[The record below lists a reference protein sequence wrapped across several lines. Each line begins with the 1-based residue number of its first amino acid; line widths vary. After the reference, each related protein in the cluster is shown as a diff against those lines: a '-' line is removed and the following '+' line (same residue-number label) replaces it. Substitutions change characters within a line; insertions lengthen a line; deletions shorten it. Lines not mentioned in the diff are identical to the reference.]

1 MPPRRLRVDA
11 DAKPCSNK
19 PLQEFSN
26 EHAEYSI
33 PGIHLPGDRH
43 ILREPGTK
51 GIDVKKHRIGYTL
64 WPINFDLVDPGS
76 FLDEAEELGVDTV
89 EVPLF
94 ASRLIA
100 DGAVLEPAMRIFE
113 KRMRGRSLDYTTHAL
128 LSINLM
134 GDPEQLELH
143 EKIARACID
152 VTARLGARIMVLHCG
167 LADGKHTDALEAA
180 YARQRSSLSRL
191 GDYAD
196 QHEVLI
202 CVETIWN
209 FDGRETA
216 LPGRLAAEIRAVD
229 HDAVRA
235 TLDYA
240 HSALQCDLKGADL
253 MAEIAEIAP
262 LAHHLHLNDC
272 FGVVRDEP
280 ISLPGEELA
289 YGSGDTH
296 LPLGWGGLDWEKLLT
311 EPTYPEYVIL
321 NDELHPNYWSALSDD
336 VAEMRRL
343 AGLME
348 RRNAPD

>member
-1 MPPRRLRVDA
+1 MSNYKISVPITLNTRLLGDRKTLKGP
-11 DAKPCSNK
+11 DAK
-19 PLQEFSN
+19 
-26 EHAEYSI
+26 
-33 PGIHLPGDRH
+33 GIA
-43 ILREPGTK
+43 
-51 GIDVKKHRIGYTL
+51 VKRHRIGYTL
-64 WPINFDLVDPGS
+64 WPVNFDLVDPGS

-113 KRMRGRSLDYTTHAL
+113 DRMRGRSLGYSTHAL

-134 GDPEQLELH
+134 GDPELLELH

-152 VTARLGARIMVLHCG
+152 VTARLGARNMVLHCG
-167 LADGKHTDALEAA
+167 MAEGKHPDALEAA
-180 YARQRSSLSRL
+180 YARQRASLARL
-191 GDYAD
+191 GDYAA
-196 QHEVLI
+196 QHGVLI
-202 CVETIWN
+202 CVETVWN
-209 FDGRETA
+209 SDGRETA

-253 MAEIAEIAP
+253 MTEIAEIAP

-272 FGVVRDEP
+272 FGVVRDGP
-280 ISLPGEELA
+280 ISLPGETLA
-289 YGSGDTH
+289 YGSGDSH
-296 LPLGWGGLDWEKLLT
+296 LPLGWGGLDWEKLLI
-311 EPTYPEYVIL
+311 EPTYPEHVIL
-321 NDELHPNYWSALSDD
+321 NDELHPNYWCALGED

-348 RRNAPD
+348 RRNAPS

>member
-1 MPPRRLRVDA
+1 
-11 DAKPCSNK
+11 
-19 PLQEFSN
+19 
-26 EHAEYSI
+26 
-33 PGIHLPGDRH
+33 
-43 ILREPGTK
+43 
-51 GIDVKKHRIGYTL
+51 L
-64 WPINFDLVDPGS
+64 WPVNFDLVDPGS

-113 KRMRGRSLDYTTHAL
+113 DRMRGRSLGYTTHAL

-134 GDPEQLELH
+134 DESERLALH

-167 LADGKHTDALEAA
+167 LADGKHPDALEAA
-180 YARQRSSLSRL
+180 YARQRASLARL
-191 GDYAD
+191 GDYAA
-196 QHEVLI
+196 QHGVLI

-216 LPGRLAAEIRAVD
+216 LPGRLAAEIRAVG
-229 HDAVRA
+229 HEAVRA

-240 HSALQCDLKGADL
+240 HSALQCELKGADL
-253 MAEIAEIAP
+253 MTEIAEIAP

-272 FGVVRDEP
+272 FGVVRDGP
-280 ISLPGEELA
+280 ISLPGEALA
-289 YGSGDTH
+289 YGSGDLH

-311 EPTYPEYVIL
+311 EPAYPEHAIL
-321 NDELHPNYWSALSDD
+321 NDELHPTYWCALGED

-343 AGLME
+343 AGLMD
-348 RRNAPD
+348 RRTAPD